1 MYELNDLLKRFV
13 TACREILGDDLV
25 GVYLHGSAAM
35 GCYNEKK
42 SDIDLIVVVNEAVS
56 DDVKRRFMDM
66 VVELNGHAP
75 KKGIEMSIVKKE
87 ACDPFIYPTPYE
99 LHFSNAHLERY
110 KADPRDYI
118 EKMQGTDKDL
128 AAHFTIILN
137 RGKCL
142 FGKAVKEVFG
152 AVRKEYYFDS
162 IFADIENAEA
172 GIKNDPVYFILNLC
186 RVLAYKKEELVLS
199 KAEGGKWG
207 MQNLPEKFRPLI
219 SQAMNEYSSDTTA
232 NYDENIS
239 REFAA
244 YMINMIKN

>member
-1 MYELNDLLKRFV
+1 MYDLNDLLKRFV

-42 SDIDLIVVVNEAVS
+42 SDIDLIVVVNKAVS

-110 KADPRDYI
+110 KSNPWDYI

-142 FGKAVKEVFG
+142 FGKAVKDVFG

-219 SQAMNEYSSDTTA
+219 SQALNEYSSDTTA